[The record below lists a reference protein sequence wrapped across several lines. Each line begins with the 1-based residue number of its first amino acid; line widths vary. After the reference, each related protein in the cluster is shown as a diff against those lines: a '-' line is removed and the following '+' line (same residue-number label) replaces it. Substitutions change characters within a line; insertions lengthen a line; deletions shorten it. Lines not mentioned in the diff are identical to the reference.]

1 MQRPNRFLALLSY
14 VLVLIGPLL
23 LILFRRKDKFTLYHA
38 CQSLAL
44 VAGAI
49 VVPLLWLAIGWVF
62 AFLSVEFPVLYLV
75 PIALLLFAP
84 VFRRRQHAV
93 RYKDRWSWLT
103 ISLTA
108 VVAIVL
114 IYGSYLAITWLAP
127 IFLPLGG
134 PLLLMSGFSIVIA
147 AAIAL
152 FVAWLAGL
160 FNAITAQLRPVPV
173 YGGWGV
179 RLFTR
184 LTS

>member
-1 MQRPNRFLALLSY
+1 MQKPNRFLAILSY
-14 VLVLIGPLL
+14 LLVLIGPLL
-23 LILFRRKDKFTLYHA
+23 FILFRRKDKFTLYHA

-49 VVPLLWLAIGWVF
+49 VVPLLWLVIGWTF
-62 AFLSVEFPVLYLV
+62 AFLSVEFPIFYLV
-75 PIALLLFAP
+75 PIAMLLFMP
-84 VFRRRQHAV
+84 VVRRRQHAV

-103 ISLTA
+103 ILLTV
-108 VVAIVL
+108 VVAGAL
-114 IYGSYLAITWLAP
+114 IYGSYLVLKWLAP
-127 IFLPLGG
+127 IFIPLGG

-152 FVAWLAGL
+152 IVAWLAGL
-160 FNAITAQLRPVPV
+160 LNAVTAQLRPVPV
-173 YGGWGV
+173 YGGWGE

>member
-1 MQRPNRFLALLSY
+1 MQKPNRFLALLSY
-14 VLVLIGPLL
+14 LLVLIGPLI
-23 LILFRRKDKFTLYHA
+23 LILFRRKDTFTLYHA

-49 VVPLLWLAIGWVF
+49 IVPLLWLAIGWLF
-62 AFLSVEFPVLYLV
+62 AFLSVEFPILYLV
-75 PIALLLFAP
+75 PIALLLFVP
-84 VFRRRQHAV
+84 VFRRRQRAA

-103 ISLTA
+103 ISITA
-108 VVAIVL
+108 LVAIALV
-114 IYGSYLAITWLAP
+114 YGSYLVINWLAP

-152 FVAWLAGL
+152 VVAWLAGL

-179 RLFTR
+179 RLFSR